1 MGIVRVQVEQ
11 GEGDHIVGAPAEFA
25 AFVGVEEQLGVL
37 LGVTERLAKSLIVE
51 LYEMFSVLSCD
62 VGWGGVCSGSFLSL
76 LRGLGA
82 GSWRG
87 LTHGGWRL
95 EECGGR
101 VKGG

>member
-1 MGIVRVQVEQ
+1 MEQ
-11 GEGDHIVGAPAEFA
+11 GEGDHIVGAPAELA

-37 LGVTERLAKSLIVE
+37 LGVTERLAKSLIAE

-62 VGWGGVCSGSFLSL
+62 VGWGGGCSGSFLSL

-87 LTHGGWRL
+87 LTHGAGAWKSV
-95 EECGGR
+95 GG
-101 VKGG
+101 G